1 MAEELD
7 APACRQLVQ
16 GLWSEALERDDI
28 GPSDDFFEVG
38 GHSLAALMIHS
49 RLQHLLQ
56 VDIPLSTIFDQ
67 PVLSEFADTVC
78 RILSRSPPALAA
90 APSGDQKEGRD
101 EYRRHS

>member
-1 MAEELD
+1 MAGEMD
-7 APACRQLVQ
+7 AAACRQLVQ

-28 GPSDDFFEVG
+28 CPSDDFFDVG

-56 VDIPLSTIFDQ
+56 VDIPLSTVFDQ

-78 RILSRSPPALAA
+78 RILSQSPPAFAA
-90 APSGDQKEGRD
+90 AQSGDQSEGRD
-101 EYRRHS
+101 EYRHSS